1 MKLVIIA
8 SAVDHGTRAIN
19 TSYVNKLSPSETY
32 LIQHEIRELGLHE
45 FLNLRS
51 EIRRAAKSADV
62 VLCLHHG
69 AILASGLFLR
79 QSKKRRLVGLLDWTR
94 QYPSRR
100 KERKIQAYAWFLL
113 RILRRFSAVCSP
125 VAGMRD
131 FYAPSIQMLPILYP
145 LPYPDVDL
153 ESQDLHDDGI
163 TRVLFIGAD
172 IQRKGGDILLRQWQ
186 QQAPAT
192 SHLTFVAPECPVGEW
207 RHVEFINNIKPFT
220 PEHRKLLESHSVFVL
235 PSHREA
241 YGYAALEALNFGQVV
256 VTTENAGVSR
266 LVAEAG
272 GIVGK
277 TSEDAVRLAMELLQQ
292 PEEIA
297 RRRAVCRSFMA
308 GYEQRFHELIKG
320 AFEGSPP
327 H

>member
-19 TSYVNKLSPSETY
+19 TSFISKLAPSETY
-32 LIQHEIRELGLHE
+32 LITDEIRELGLHG

-51 EIRRAAKSADV
+51 EILRVAKSADV

-79 QSKKRRLVGLLDWTR
+79 HSKQRRLVGIFDWTR
-94 QYPSRR
+94 QYPSLRR
-100 KERKIQAYAWFLL
+100 ERKIRAYAWFLL

-131 FYAPSIQMLPILYP
+131 FYAPSIQMQPILYP

-153 ESQDLHDDGI
+153 ESPDLHDDHI

-186 QQAPAT
+186 EQAPNT
-192 SHLTFVAPECPVGEW
+192 SRLSFVAPECPTGEW
-207 RHVEFINNIKPFT
+207 RHVEFINDIKPFT
-220 PEHRKLLESHSVFVL
+220 PEHRKLLENHSVFVL

-256 VTTENAGVSR
+256 VTTKNAGISG

-277 TSEDAVRLAMELLQQ
+277 SSEDAVRLAMELLQQ

-297 RRRAVCRSFMA
+297 RRRAACRSFMA
-308 GYEQRFHELIKG
+308 GYEQRFHELIQS
-320 AFEGSPP
+320 AFEGSPS